1 MTFCAAAVSAATLR
15 SATVITSDV
24 VRLSDLF
31 ADLEPQQDKVIGPA
45 PGPGATIHVGG
56 RQLIA
61 IADQYGVDWLDQSP
75 SAMATITRAG
85 RVLDREFF
93 AGLVQKSL
101 PDIGPGPVSM
111 DLADFHPITV
121 ASDDPKPVILSD
133 VDWDQRTGRFSATV
147 YRTHPTG
154 DITQDSFLLTGT
166 VRAPRRVLVFSHSLA
181 AGAVISSSDVSIDE
195 SYTGY
200 ATAKIFMDG
209 AEVEG
214 MTLLHPVVA
223 GEPVLERDLHRT
235 LLVHKGDPILI
246 AFTVPGVHLT
256 ATGRALEDG
265 GSGQYVHALNLASSM
280 IVTGRV
286 ANASEIEV
294 DAGSGAVPSDPNML
308 RRLTASARANARS
321 DLSIR

>member
-1 MTFCAAAVSAATLR
+1 MTVCTATLSAATLR

-24 VRLSDLF
+24 VKLSDLF
-31 ADLEPQQDKVIGPA
+31 ADLEPRQDKIIGPA
-45 PGPGATIHVGG
+45 PKPGASIYVGG

-61 IADQYGVDWLDQSP
+61 IADQYGVDWLDESP
-75 SAMATITRAG
+75 SAMATITRSG
-85 RVLDREFF
+85 RVLDKEFF
-93 AGLVQKSL
+93 VGLVQKSL
-101 PDIGPGPVSM
+101 PDIGTGPVSI

-121 ASDDPKPVILSD
+121 ASDDPKPVVLSD

-154 DITQDSFLLTGT
+154 DITQDSFLLTGI
-166 VRAPRRVLVFSHSLA
+166 VRAPRRVLVFSRSLP
-181 AGAVISSSDVSIDE
+181 AGAVISASDVNIDE

-200 ATAKIFMDG
+200 ATAKIFTDET
-209 AEVEG
+209 EVDG
-214 MTLLHPVVA
+214 MTLLHTVVA

-235 LLVHKGDPILI
+235 VLMHKGDPVLI
-246 AFTVPGVHLT
+246 VFTAPGVHLT

-265 GSGQYVHALNLASSM
+265 GNGQYVHALNLASSM

-286 ANASEIEV
+286 AGASQVDV

-308 RRLTASARANARS
+308 RRLTASARANTRS